1 LLTDSHLSVIVVVA
15 MNRYAVPKGSI
26 FLSCEIL
33 GLVLVGIVACIAAM
47 NFRIDKTLAWPFMIM

>member
-1 LLTDSHLSVIVVVA
+1 